1 MGVNYSGQLKYTC
14 LTIISIFII
23 AGLVLSFDNFSPG
36 LGILGL
42 IIGIIISIALLTH
55 ERIIWVIKNKVVR
68 EKQKK
73 TEFLTCPRCKT
84 PVEKDPGICPQ
95 CNQKL

>member
-14 LTIISIFII
+14 LTIVSIFVI
-23 AGLVLSFDNFSPG
+23 ASLAFSFDNLAPG
-36 LGILGL
+36 LGVLGA
-42 IIGIIISIALLTH
+42 IIGIIISTALLTH
-55 ERIIWVIKNKVVR
+55 ERIIWVIKNKVIR

-73 TEFLTCPRCKT
+73 KEFLTCPRCKI

>member
-1 MGVNYSGQLKYTC
+1 MGVNYSGNVKYTC
-14 LTIISIFII
+14 LIIVSLLLIV
-23 AGLVLSFDNFSPG
+23 GLTLGFDNSTPG
-36 LGILGL
+36 LGILGA
-42 IIGIIISIALLTH
+42 IIGIIISTALLTH
-55 ERIIWVIKNKVVR
+55 ERIIWVIKNQAIQ

-73 TEFLTCPRCKT
+73 AEFLTCPRCKI

>member
-1 MGVNYSGQLKYTC
+1 MGVNYSGKLKYTC
-14 LTIISIFII
+14 LTIISLLLIV
-23 AGLVLSFDNFSPG
+23 GLTLGFDSNTPG
-36 LGILGL
+36 LGILGF
-42 IIGIIISIALLTH
+42 IIGIIISIVLLTH
-55 ERIIWVIKNKVVR
+55 ERIIWVIKNQVIR

-73 TEFLTCPRCKT
+73 AEFLTCPRCKI